1 MEKKI
6 REVTETVHLS
16 PPYTITIHTLSETK
30 LNLSKYSNGELTAL
44 INDVVESGEM
54 FSFGFDSTL
63 NFELWSCSQVKV
75 SLNNTPIDN
84 YLGKDDLAVRGSF
97 EVGPNQLY
105 LGFYRH

>member
-1 MEKKI
+1 MRSSQEERLREAAEKQQLFDCQAQELHELQERLAKEMQEKKI

-54 FSFGFDSTL
+54 
-63 NFELWSCSQVKV
+63 
-75 SLNNTPIDN
+75 
-84 YLGKDDLAVRGSF
+84 
-97 EVGPNQLY
+97 
-105 LGFYRH
+105 